1 MEKAKSKVENGNNNE
16 TKLKKSAKIVELV
29 FNIVFIP
36 FIIFASIFTFSIVI
50 SKIQTGVASIFGY
63 TQMRIVS
70 GSMQDAGFRIGD
82 EFFVKSTNADE
93 LQIGDYIA
101 FYQFKDPD
109 CSIPSMVTE
118 ENYPTARPSG
128 RIVFHEIVDI
138 TLDTNNNRWFTTKGT
153 NNLDED
159 SVLIY
164 EKYVVGK
171 WVEKDNFLTNLITFI
186 TSPIGIISLVAI
198 PCSLII
204 GIDVYQLIIY
214 SHKYHQLLKAT
225 NSKTENDEI
234 NFANELKEEKNK
246 KKGNKKNS
254 KSEIKEIDLKVK
266 NIKNSENKNK

>member
-1 MEKAKSKVENGNNNE
+1 MQRAKSKVKNNNG
-16 TKLKKSAKIVELV
+16 TKSKKIGGIIELI
-29 FNIVFIP
+29 FNIVFVP

-63 TQMRIVS
+63 TQMRIIS

-82 EFFVKSTNADE
+82 EFFVKSTNTDE
-93 LQIGDYIA
+93 LQVGDYIA
-101 FYQFKDPD
+101 FYQFKDPN

-128 RIVFHEIVDI
+128 RIVFHEIVSI

-164 EKYVVGK
+164 EKYVTGK
-171 WVEKDNFLTNLITFI
+171 WVEEDNFLTNLITFI
-186 TSPIGIISLVAI
+186 TSPIGVISLVAI

-204 GIDVYQLIIY
+204 AIDLYQLIIY
-214 SHKYHQLLKAT
+214 SHKYRQLLKETKEDIT
-225 NSKTENDEI
+225 N
-234 NFANELKEEKNK
+234 
-246 KKGNKKNS
+246 
-254 KSEIKEIDLKVK
+254 V
-266 NIKNSENKNK
+266 

>member
-1 MEKAKSKVENGNNNE
+1 
-16 TKLKKSAKIVELV
+16 
-29 FNIVFIP
+29 
-36 FIIFASIFTFSIVI
+36 
-50 SKIQTGVASIFGY
+50 
-63 TQMRIVS
+63 MRIVS

-82 EFFVKSTNADE
+82 EFFVRSTNPDE

-118 ENYPTARPSG
+118 ENYPTARPTG
-128 RIVFHEIVDI
+128 RIVFHEIVNI

-171 WVEKDNFLTNLITFI
+171 WVEEDNFLTNLITFI
-186 TSPIGIISLVAI
+186 TSPIGVISLVAI

-204 GIDVYQLIIY
+204 AIDLYQLIIY

-225 NSKTENDEI
+225 NLKTENDEI